1 MLETL
6 AFSVLAVC
14 VLVSGYFSVTSKHLV
29 RSVLW
34 LAMLLISM
42 AALYLM
48 LQSPF
53 LAAIQIILYTGG
65 VITLMLFGV
74 MMTDQKHDVNRGNPS
89 QRRWQGAVLAGVV
102 FLILGSAI
110 LGTQLPAAS
119 SQTLW
124 METPALGAAFLGQHI
139 LAFEALSMLLL
150 AAMIGAIVLAR
161 RNDPQ

>member
-1 MLETL
+1 MLETA
-6 AFSVLAVC
+6 AFTVLAGC
-14 VLVSGYFSVTSKHLV
+14 TLVAGFFSVTSKHLV

-34 LAMLLISM
+34 LALVLISM

-48 LQSPF
+48 LQAPF

-89 QRRWQGAVLAGVV
+89 HRFTAGAVLAGVV
-102 FLILGSAI
+102 FLVLGSAV
-110 LGTQLPAAS
+110 LRTPLPAPGS
-119 SQTLW
+119 DVWTGTS
-124 METPALGAAFLGQHI
+124 ALGEAFLGQHM